1 MSESMVKRALVSV
14 ADKTGVVEL
23 CQALVAVGV
32 TIVSTGG
39 TARTLEAAGLAVTA
53 VQEVTGFPEVFGGRV
68 KTLHPLIHGG
78 LLMRRSVDADVV
90 EAAAHGIGAI
100 DLVVCNLYPF
110 ETVVAGR
117 AGLSDSAVTDE
128 IDIGGVTM
136 IRAAAKAFCEGV
148 TVVVDPAQYK
158 ARVVRH
164 PPGACPHCL

>member
-1 MSESMVKRALVSV
+1 M
-14 ADKTGVVEL
+14 
-23 CQALVAVGV
+23 
-32 TIVSTGG
+32 
-39 TARTLEAAGLAVTA
+39 
-53 VQEVTGFPEVFGGRV
+53 EV
-68 KTLHPLIHGG
+68 
-78 LLMRRSVDADVV
+78 
-90 EAAAHGIGAI
+90 HGIGAI

-158 ARVVRH
+158 AVADEMTSSGGSVSYATRRALARTAFKRTRDYDAAIAAH
-164 PPGACPHCL
+164 LGLGDE